1 MLNSELSLSHAGRR
15 FNPFAA
21 ESRIK
26 ALWMSHL
33 SYLHIHLDHDHC
45 IEVLVVRGK
54 GRDVR
59 TVADSLISTKGVK
72 LPLVG
77 RIGGSRSIAPA
88 PSVQPASAALPV
100 QSAVTTN

>member
-1 MLNSELSLSHAGRR
+1 MLTSELSLSHAGRR
-15 FNPFAA
+15 FNSFAA

-72 LPLVG
+72 HGKLTM
-77 RIGGSRSIAPA
+77 
-88 PSVQPASAALPV
+88 
-100 QSAVTTN
+100 TTTGKELA